1 MKTKLTLIVF
11 LISLTN
17 ITYSNSSLGE
27 NLSPIHFRG
36 NVESKISRNLDY
48 DLSIYFNSHTN
59 PEVTFFLRIY
69 NDKGLHIDELEFN
82 IENWEN
88 YIILELLNDK
98 GEVQQDRVI
107 KIFEF
112 ETKGIKYKDHL
123 ENSDPNI
130 DLKTMKETF
139 FEDITESYYVGS
151 FGTMKPQNHIQYKNV
166 LRKNIK
172 ECRVK
177 FVDGESYDKVLE
189 DLINSIL
196 ENNVDEY

>member
-1 MKTKLTLIVF
+1 MKTKLTLIVV
-11 LISLTN
+11 LLSLTN
-17 ITYSNSSLGE
+17 ISYSNSSLRE

-82 IENWEN
+82 IENWTN

-98 GEVQQDRVI
+98 GEVHQDRII
-107 KIFEF
+107 KIYEF
-112 ETKGIKYKDHL
+112 ETDGIKYKDYF
-123 ENSDPNI
+123 ENPDPHI
-130 DLKTMKETF
+130 DFKTFKETF

-151 FGTMKPQNHIQYKNV
+151 FSTMKPKNHIQYKNR

-177 FVDGESYDKVLE
+177 FVDSESYDKGIE
-189 DLINSIL
+189 DLINSYL
-196 ENNVDEY
+196 ENN

>member
-1 MKTKLTLIVF
+1 MKTKLTLIVV
-11 LISLTN
+11 LLSLTN
-17 ITYSNSSLGE
+17 ITYSNSSLRE

-69 NDKGLHIDELEFN
+69 NDKGLHIDEFEFN
-82 IENWEN
+82 IGNWEN
-88 YIILELLNDK
+88 YIILELLDDK
-98 GEVQQDRVI
+98 GKVHHERVI

-112 ETKGIKYKDHL
+112 ETEGIKYEDCF
-123 ENSDPNI
+123 ENPDPHVVF
-130 DLKTMKETF
+130 KTMKETF

-151 FGTMKPQNHIQYKNV
+151 FSTMKPKNHIQYKNRI
-166 LRKNIK
+166 RKIYK
-172 ECRVK
+172 KCRVK
-177 FVDGESYDKVLE
+177 FVDGESYDKEVG

-196 ENNVDEY
+196 GNNEDEN